1 MTKYTKDQ
9 RREILR
15 DIIAR
20 QGTGNQS
27 HLQTELAR
35 RGIDTTQATIS
46 RDLRDLGYVRVRLES
61 GAYRYDLFDKTSE
74 ESLRV
79 RLRILFQ
86 NFVTDVKGTEN
97 MVMIKTSP
105 GNANGVASLI
115 DGLRRADILGTVAG
129 DDTVLVIIDPK
140 ENRGSVQSSFQEL
153 LA

>member
-1 MTKYTKDQ
+1 
-9 RREILR
+9 
-15 DIIAR
+15 
-20 QGTGNQS
+20 
-27 HLQTELAR
+27 
-35 RGIDTTQATIS
+35 
-46 RDLRDLGYVRVRLES
+46 
-61 GAYRYDLFDKTSE
+61 
-74 ESLRV
+74 
-79 RLRILFQ
+79 LRILFQ